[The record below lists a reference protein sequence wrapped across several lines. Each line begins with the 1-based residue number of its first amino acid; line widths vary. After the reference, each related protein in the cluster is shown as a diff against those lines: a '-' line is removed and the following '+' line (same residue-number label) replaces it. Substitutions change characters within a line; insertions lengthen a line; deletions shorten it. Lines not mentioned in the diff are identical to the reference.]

1 MHTLATNV
9 LLWMSVVLDE
19 SMKQLE
25 EFYDAH
31 KEDSSHASHGTLHPL
46 SGEGPTVVSNNNRC
60 CFDQPG

>member
-31 KEDSSHASHGTLHPL
+31 KGESSQAPHGTASSLPRGWGR
-46 SGEGPTVVSNNNRC
+46 S
-60 CFDQPG
+60 